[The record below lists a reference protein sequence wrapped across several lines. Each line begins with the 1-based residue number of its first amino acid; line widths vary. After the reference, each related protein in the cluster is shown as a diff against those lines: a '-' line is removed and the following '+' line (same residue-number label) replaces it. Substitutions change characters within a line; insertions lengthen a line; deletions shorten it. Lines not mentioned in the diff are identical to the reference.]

1 MRDDGLSRPA
11 LCSDLE
17 PTGPEV
23 TAFLTQC
30 EQVSETAAWPL
41 ACNAIVESLFQQIKP
56 KNWPPLYLEDDNLM
70 ASSGQEIASV
80 LPDKDML
87 RIDISP
93 YLGRLAQYFTTY
105 TGTSQIQAYTQ
116 QLSLIHLMW
125 GYQLGVFYSNEYG
138 SPEALND
145 LADWFGIE
153 YVVLHPEND
162 PTVKYETAGWELV
175 EGGSQVWHYPEA
187 LPMATASTRPTI
199 LVVGTH
205 EKGAYSQ
212 LFQLANE
219 GLAPYKEFIIVEGND
234 RIDQYSLEEL
244 QRFDLLFLHGY
255 KYKNEEKAWSLLSEY
270 ISQGGSLFIDTGW
283 QYEVPEWEFEHAP
296 QVLPVNKLFWTNYGQ
311 ESKYELEN
319 VEIVGDIDPEE
330 FGPMVW
336 EEDAW
341 SVSGAN
347 REDLRDWGRV
357 ILSDQGHPLIVAG
370 EYGQGRV
377 VWSGMNFVA
386 HLIAYDNEEE
396 GRLLHNLL
404 DWLSEGIESAE
415 LAPPLVV
422 RDHPDRVDFSMDAVS
437 GSTTWLF
444 WREAYYPNWH
454 AYLSESTGEEEIPI
468 YRAGPGFMLMPIDTI
483 EESVSIR
490 LEWQSS
496 IVERAAIAAS
506 LLGIILLMAIVID
519 GLFLGGN
526 GLTWI
531 KIAFTMRLPKP
542 FLDESPH
549 EEAKEQKLV
558 NNMTSIVDVEEQET
572 IKGESKS
579 TYEESPLEKQLTD
592 EQEELRQAWLENTN
606 HIDDPWAEKILGRG
620 DRKRES

>member
-1 MRDDGLSRPA
+1 
-11 LCSDLE
+11 
-17 PTGPEV
+17 
-23 TAFLTQC
+23 
-30 EQVSETAAWPL
+30 
-41 ACNAIVESLFQQIKP
+41 
-56 KNWPPLYLEDDNLM
+56 
-70 ASSGQEIASV
+70 
-80 LPDKDML
+80 
-87 RIDISP
+87 
-93 YLGRLAQYFTTY
+93 
-105 TGTSQIQAYTQ
+105 
-116 QLSLIHLMW
+116 
-125 GYQLGVFYSNEYG
+125 
-138 SPEALND
+138 
-145 LADWFGIE
+145 
-153 YVVLHPEND
+153 
-162 PTVKYETAGWELV
+162 
-175 EGGSQVWHYPEA
+175 
-187 LPMATASTRPTI
+187 
-199 LVVGTH
+199 
-205 EKGAYSQ
+205 
-212 LFQLANE
+212 
-219 GLAPYKEFIIVEGND
+219 
-234 RIDQYSLEEL
+234 
-244 QRFDLLFLHGY
+244 
-255 KYKNEEKAWSLLSEY
+255 
-270 ISQGGSLFIDTGW
+270 
-283 QYEVPEWEFEHAP
+283 
-296 QVLPVNKLFWTNYGQ
+296 
-311 ESKYELEN
+311 LEN

-347 REDLRDWGRV
+347 REDLRDWSRV

-370 EYGQGRV
+370 EYGKGRV

-422 RDHPDRVDFSMDAVS
+422 RNHPDRVDFSLDDLPVNTA
-437 GSTTWLF
+437 WLL

-558 NNMTSIVDVEEQET
+558 NNMTSVVDVEEQEI
-572 IKGESKS
+572 IKGESQS